1 MLKSKKEGI
10 VNLTR
15 PRFGKRSSEATSSVQ
30 HGPDLENLNHA
41 YIYRYLLQN
50 FVWDNQDLEKEG

>member
-15 PRFGKRSSEATSSVQ
+15 PRFGKRSSEATSSIQ

-50 FVWDNQDLEKEG
+50 FV